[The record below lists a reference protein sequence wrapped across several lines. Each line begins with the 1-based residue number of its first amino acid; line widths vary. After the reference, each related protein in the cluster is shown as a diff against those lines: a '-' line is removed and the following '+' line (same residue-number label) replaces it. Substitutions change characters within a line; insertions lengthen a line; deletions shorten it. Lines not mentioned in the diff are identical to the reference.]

1 VVFATVVAGGAMA
14 ASATVAGADDEA
26 PVQVQTFAAE
36 DFASEAAELPGG
48 LAAAVERD
56 LGLSAEQYLADA
68 AAGKVAADVLTDLRD
83 SGVGV
88 NGGTLDGQELTI
100 YVASDS
106 DVAAAEA
113 TGAKVVKGQPE
124 TPSFEGK
131 EWEAQPDFKGGFGY
145 GVFPEGG
152 GEGGRCSNGL
162 NGTSGGSLVT
172 ITAGHCGGDFPEG
185 NPFYEMLNDEPVF
198 STGTPE
204 FGDVIGT
211 IGAMHFGDSDAND
224 AGLLNLSGADWTAPP
239 TVSIWGGQEGSK
251 NDGEVNVY
259 DATVAV
265 NGMAVCKSGATTGW
279 RCGEI
284 VDDNETV
291 ELSTGESVQGFIYDA
306 CGMSGDSGGSVLT
319 GNYALGM
326 NSFGTFGIQPSC
338 DGYAEGNNFGGAF
351 SLSNEFDG
359 SNGEDLFGDAFDL
372 SIFVGATTLNETQ
385 VTTGSGIAISGKAD
399 SAIGSTMEIV
409 ISGDAIEADIT
420 LNATVGDDQ
429 DSLEGAHDW
438 SATLDEAL
446 PEGDYTYTATATHTA
461 MGASQVTTGEPNSGE
476 FTVIEVAELTI
487 EAPSDGQTVDSG
499 NRRPAFNGT
508 GEPGGEVTLTVGDNE
523 HGSATIDDE
532 GNWTIEPD
540 SDLPHGVRFDATV
553 TQAAKDTS
561 QSQTVSDLGIKV
573 VPGIELTTPEDGS
586 TVSPSVVFEGT
597 AHPDTQ
603 VGLLLTPADA
613 SSDSAPSSQAGPG
626 AQDEHT
632 DVWEGDFV
640 MDDEGNWTFTPAEEL
655 AEGDYT
661 IKAIAGIEGGDEEL
675 SMSEDMANFTVKS
688 KDDGDDDDDLPDTG
702 TNNMPFIALG
712 IGLVLAGGAFV
723 AIRTIRGRS
732 IA

>member
-1 VVFATVVAGGAMA
+1 VAFAAVVAGGAMA

-26 PVQVQTFAAE
+26 PTQVQEFEAA
-36 DFASEAAELPGG
+36 DFASQAAELPNGVID
-48 LAAAVERD
+48 AVERD
-56 LGLSAEQYLADA
+56 LGLSGEEYLANA
-68 AAGKVAADVLTDLRD
+68 AAGKVAADVVTELKD

-88 NGGTLDGQELTI
+88 NGSQLDGQALTI
-100 YVASDS
+100 YVESDS

-113 TGAKVVKGQPE
+113 TGAKVVKGQPD
-124 TPSFEGK
+124 TPNFEGK

-172 ITAGHCGGDFPEG
+172 ITAGHCGGDFPLG
-185 NPFYEMLNDEPVF
+185 NPFWEMTNDEPVY

-211 IGAMHFGDSDAND
+211 IGPMHFGDEDAND
-224 AGLLNLSGADWTAPP
+224 GGLLNLEAPGWTAPP

-251 NDGEVNVY
+251 NDGEMNVY

-338 DGYAEGNNFGGAF
+338 DGYAEGDNFGGAF
-351 SLSNEFDG
+351 SVSSDFDG

-372 SIFVGATTLNETQ
+372 SIFVGETTLNEVQ
-385 VTTGSGIAISGKAD
+385 VSGTATISGTAEA
-399 SAIGSTMEIV
+399 AIGATMEIV
-409 ISGDAIEADIT
+409 VSGEALEEDIT
-420 LNATVGDDQ
+420 LEATVGDDQ
-429 DSLEGAHDW
+429 DSLEGAQDW
-438 SATLDEAL
+438 SVTLDEAL
-446 PEGDYTYTATATHTA
+446 PTGDYTYTAQATHTA
-461 MGASQVTTGEPNSGE
+461 MGASTATVGAESSGE
-476 FTVIEVAELTI
+476 FTVIEVADLVI
-487 EAPSDGQTVDSG
+487 EAPSDGQVVDSG
-499 NRRPAFNGT
+499 NQRPAFNGT

-532 GNWTIEPD
+532 GAWTIEPD
-540 SDLPHGVRFDATV
+540 SDLPLGKRFDATV
-553 TQAAKDTS
+553 TQAALDTT

-573 VPGIELTTPEDGS
+573 VPDVAITTPEEGS
-586 TVSPSVVFEGT
+586 EVTPSVVFEGT
-597 AHPDTQ
+597 AHPDT
-603 VGLLLTPADA
+603 
-613 SSDSAPSSQAGPG
+613 
-626 AQDEHT
+626 
-632 DVWEGDFV
+632 DVSLHLVPEKDVQEGDFQ
-640 MDDEGNWTFTPAEEL
+640 MDDEGNWTFTPDSDLEP
-655 AEGDYT
+655 GDYT
-661 IKAIAGIEGGDEEL
+661 LTATATIEGGDEEL
-675 SMSEDMANFTVKS
+675 STSEASVDFTIKS